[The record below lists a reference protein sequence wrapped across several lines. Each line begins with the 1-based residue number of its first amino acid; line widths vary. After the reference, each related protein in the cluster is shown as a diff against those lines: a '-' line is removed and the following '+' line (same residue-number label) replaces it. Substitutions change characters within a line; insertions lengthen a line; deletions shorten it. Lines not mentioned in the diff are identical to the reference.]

1 MIASKTR
8 LQENTVHAAITPG
21 LSPKGGFD
29 LGPLNRAII
38 GAASVAMSAICLFA
52 LTRGIMGAAPDHYGW
67 RNWSVM
73 IHVATVIP
81 AVPLGGYLL
90 LTRKGTKLHKM
101 LGKVWLGLMV
111 VTAIAIVFI
120 RGGTDFSWIHIFVPM
135 TLLGSYKAISTA
147 RARDIQAHKKHIVG
161 MYMGALM
168 IPGIFSFMPG
178 RFMWALLF
186 G

>member
-1 MIASKTR
+1 MTAA
-8 LQENTVHAAITPG
+8 AAIKPVSG

-29 LGPLNRAII
+29 ISPLTRVLI
-38 GAASVAMSAICLFA
+38 GAAATAMSAISLYA
-52 LTRGIMGAAPDHYGW
+52 VMRGVMGAAPDHYAW
-67 RNWSVM
+67 RSWSVM

-90 LTRKGTKLHKM
+90 LTRKGTKQHKM
-101 LGKVWLGLMV
+101 LGKLWLTLMV
-111 VTAIAIVFI
+111 ITAIAIIFI

-135 TLLGSYKAISTA
+135 TLMGAYNAIASAKARNIH
-147 RARDIQAHKKHIVG
+147 AHKKHLIG

-168 IPGIFSFMPG
+168 IPGIFSFLPG
-178 RFMWALLF
+178 RFMSALVF